1 MQKRNVSIAVSCALM
16 WGTAFAESAYIAP
29 LADQSL
35 LLDIEKVSDDKLV
48 TVGERGHI
56 LIKQGTGPWQQ
67 QVSPTSQMLTAVTFK
82 GDQLGWA
89 VGHDAVI
96 LHTQDGGNNWSIQLN
111 QPDLE
116 KPLMDIHFFDQQHGI
131 AIGAYGLFYRTLDG
145 GKNWQ
150 KELHGE
156 LLPEED
162 QDYLNELREE
172 DESLY
177 VEELSSILPHL
188 NQLSEEVAGRIFLA
202 GEMGLLAVSED
213 QGHSWQRM
221 DVDYY
226 GSFFTISQTPQQQVL
241 AAGLRGN
248 VYRFDG
254 SDWQAVDNEA
264 TSSINA
270 ILPISSDE
278 TLLVGNSGVK
288 INITDRGVTTSQTE
302 EGQAIVDAVTY
313 KGEVIA
319 ATEAGITVL
328 QKK

>member
-145 GKNWQ
+145 GKSWQ

-202 GEMGLLAVSED
+202 GEMGFLVQEIVQQAEPSMHADGHRKSHQDQHALRALQAGRKEGAAMIGIGLNRGPHGVFRSGELARSRID
-213 QGHSWQRM
+213 
-221 DVDYY
+221 
-226 GSFFTISQTPQQQVL
+226 SFDT
-241 AAGLRGN
+241 GLSG
-248 VYRFDG
+248 
-254 SDWQAVDNEA
+254 
-264 TSSINA
+264 A
-270 ILPISSDE
+270 I
-278 TLLVGNSGVK
+278 
-288 INITDRGVTTSQTE
+288 
-302 EGQAIVDAVTY
+302 
-313 KGEVIA
+313 
-319 ATEAGITVL
+319 
-328 QKK
+328 